1 MPMKYEIRKT
11 SLFGKDVK
19 RLKKQGADLT
29 KLNSVVNRLAN
40 GERLEAKYRNHPLS
54 GELSQYNECHIAP
67 DWLLIYRYHD
77 DELYLLLSR
86 TGSHSD
92 LF

>member
-1 MPMKYEIRKT
+1 MKYEIRKT
-11 SLFGKDVK
+11 SLFVKDVK
-19 RLKKQGADLT
+19 RMKKRGADLD
-29 KLNSVVNRLAN
+29 KLNNIINRLAN
-40 GERLEAKYRNHPLS
+40 GERLESKYRNHSLS
-54 GELSQYNECHIAP
+54 GELAGYDECHIEP

-77 DELYLLLSR
+77 DTLYLLLSR